1 MMTQVQKRIELTVHD
16 FIYRAVY
23 AQLSSISKLLFPLF
37 LAALFVAALIINR
50 LTQQH
55 VLLLLLSALPFLM
68 YLISLAVFIPKNA
81 AADFW
86 SSSYAN
92 KKPLCTIDAEH
103 VTIERESGNLSEIRW
118 QDLTGAW
125 ESRKYF
131 YFHITAGN
139 SIILPKRQMDAEE
152 IRTVHDFIRA
162 HATPAARKNP
172 YRVPPKRLIRNIVI
186 FLVIAISVAMVI
198 WSYFY
203 APQLLPEE
211 LR

>member
-1 MMTQVQKRIELTVHD
+1 MTQVQKRIDLSVHD
-16 FIYRAVY
+16 FIYRAIY
-23 AQLSSISKLLFPLF
+23 AQLSSFSKLLFPLF
-37 LAALFVAALIINR
+37 LVALFVAALVINR

-55 VLLLLLSALPFLM
+55 FWLMLLAALPFLM
-68 YLISLAVFIPKNA
+68 YLVSLAFLIPKNA

-92 KKPLCTIDAEH
+92 KKPLCTIDAQH
-103 VTIERESGNLSEIRW
+103 VTIERESGNLSQIRW

-152 IRTVHDFIRA
+152 IRTVHDFIRE
-162 HATPAARKNP
+162 HATPQARKNP
-172 YRVPPKRLIRNIVI
+172 YRVPPKRLARNIVV
-186 FLVIAISVAMVI
+186 FLIIAISVAMVI